1 MNLAEHPEIYR
12 FAVVGAAGF
21 VVDAGAFTVLLLWL
35 QEPLLSRLGSFLV
48 AVGVTL
54 MLNRRFTFI
63 RRPSVRPLAYFA
75 SQGIGA
81 AINMLVFA
89 AVIWHPIWLPWQYY
103 LGLASGAFV
112 AMVFNYEMSR
122 RYVFV

>member
-1 MNLAEHPEIYR
+1 MSPIKQVEMYK
-12 FAVVGAAGF
+12 FAVVGTAGF
-21 VVDAGAFTVLLLWL
+21 VVDAGAFTLLLPWL
-35 QEPLLSRLGSFLV
+35 REPLISRFGSFLI
-48 AVGVTL
+48 AVGVTFI
-54 MLNRRFTFI
+54 LNRRFTFA
-63 RRPSVRPLAYFA
+63 RRARSRPLVYFVG
-75 SQGIGA
+75 QGIGA

-103 LGLASGAFV
+103 FGLASGSLL